1 MKIKPPEHTLK
12 GKHKEKKQL
21 TEVCGP
27 GGIVLR
33 VHPQG
38 LLPPVLL
45 TWTPALQD
53 AGDGPVRQTERRER
67 EGAKRGSSS
76 GGGGAERE
84 VVMDGRCRHEEL
96 CRHG

>member
-1 MKIKPPEHTLK
+1 MSFPSKRLKKIKPPEHTFK
-12 GKHKEKKQL
+12 GKHKEKTKKL

-45 TWTPALQD
+45 TWTPALQH
-53 AGDGPVRQTERRER
+53 AGDGPVRHIEKGR
-67 EGAKRGSSS
+67 
-76 GGGGAERE
+76 GGAERE
-84 VVMDGRCRHEEL
+84 VVMDGRCRH
-96 CRHG
+96 G